1 METGSREYKKDLN
14 YSSYLLKVDRSNTR
28 FFLVATVGIAF
39 VDMKFFTLTTCFL
52 APAAVL
58 AAWGYTDDGS
68 NFVIDTN
75 ANLIVKVSKTNGDMT
90 SIKYRGVE
98 YNGQSGKNSH
108 VESGLGT
115 STVTIKQFTDQNVIK
130 VNVVH
135 GTLKHDLVFRY
146 GNPNVYIFMNKADNS
161 ITVSRYIVRIPPD
174 IFTNDL
180 VSDTDWI
187 PSGSENIESADV
199 SEIPSNGHT
208 YSKHYSG
215 YKYGRVMDFDY
226 VDWKNANVGM
236 YLIRSN
242 HEKAS
247 GGPFFRSLIRR
258 GGGGPDLYD
267 IYHYS
272 MGHTDV
278 ERFGLQGPS
287 VLHFTDNGAAPN
299 SNLFA
304 RKADWSWI
312 DSLGIDGWAS
322 ASKRGAVSGV
332 GLANMKSGLQY
343 VVGLKSDAA
352 QYWTTAGTNGVW
364 SIQGA
369 LPGTYT
375 MTVYKSELEVYTR
388 SVTITAGSTLPLNTV
403 TCTDPQDTAVIWRIG
418 VWDGTPKGFRNFE
431 DTPMKPTYMHP
442 SDTRLASWTPGNFI
456 IGTSTTNQ
464 FPGYMWKDINSPYL
478 VYFRLTTAQYASSF
492 KIRIGVTEGVTG
504 GRPAIEVNTWSAA
517 LQSQKSQADT
527 RSLTVGTY
535 RGNNQVY
542 EYTVPASAWI
552 KDTSEYQVL
561 RINIIT
567 GKSGDAWLSGGVSF
581 DALEMVAV

>member
-1 METGSREYKKDLN
+1 
-14 YSSYLLKVDRSNTR
+14 
-28 FFLVATVGIAF
+28 
-39 VDMKFFTLTTCFL
+39 MKFVSFIATLL
-52 APAAVL
+52 APAATF
-58 AAWGYTDDGS
+58 AAWGYTDDG
-68 NFVIDTN
+68 NNYVIDTN
-75 ANLIVKVSKTNGDMT
+75 ANLVVKVSKTNGDMT
-90 SIKYRGVE
+90 SIKYGGVE
-98 YNGQSGKNSH
+98 YNGQSGKNSQ
-108 VESGLGT
+108 VESGLGA

-146 GNPNVYIFMNKADNS
+146 GNPNVYIFTNKADS
-161 ITVSRYIVRIPPD
+161 SVTVSRYIIRIPD
-174 IFTNDL
+174 GIFTNDL

-187 PSGSENIESADV
+187 PSGAVVIEAGDV
-199 SEIPSNGHT
+199 DEVTSNGHT

-215 YKYGRVMDFDY
+215 YKYGRTMDYDY
-226 VDWKNANVGM
+226 VDYKNANVGM

-278 ERFGLQGPS
+278 ERFGLQGPT
-287 VLHFTDNGAAPN
+287 VLHFTDNGAAAN
-299 SNLFA
+299 TNLFA
-304 RKADWSWI
+304 RNADWGWI
-312 DSLGIDGWAS
+312 DSLSIAGWVPAS
-322 ASKRGAVSGV
+322 QRGAIAGV

-352 QYWTTAGTNGVW
+352 QYWGTAASSNGAWKISKV
-364 SIQGA
+364 

-375 MTVYKSELEVYTR
+375 LTVYKSELEVYT
-388 SVTITAGSTLPLNTV
+388 STVTITAGTTTTANTI
-403 TCTDPQDTAVIWRIG
+403 TCVDPQDTTAIWRIG
-418 VWDGTPKGFRNFE
+418 VWDGSPKGFLNFG

-442 SDTRLASWTPGNFI
+442 SDTRLASWTPSNFI
-456 IGTSTTNQ
+456 IGTSAAAL
-464 FPGYMWKDINSPYL
+464 FPGYMWKDVNSPYL
-478 VYFRLTTAQYASSF
+478 VYFRLTTAQLASSF

-504 GRPAIEVNTWSAA
+504 GRPSIEVNSWVAA
-517 LQSQKSQADT
+517 LQAQKTQSDT

-542 EYTVPASAWI
+542 EYTVPASAWVQS
-552 KDTSEYQVL
+552 TSEYQIL
-561 RINIIT
+561 KINIIT
-567 GKSGDAWLSGGVSF
+567 GKTGTAFLSGGVSF